1 MILHILFSYDCILC
15 HLNLNLVSFVMF
27 LRKYPRKIGRNPI
40 RNSTA
45 ALSFVWFPP
54 SPPPSPSPTS
64 ECRKQNKIQQ
74 KRHHIKLLTWMVYAI
89 AATVYVITWLYGQL
103 TAVAF
108 RFLTITGEM
117 KSIRCSMQR
126 FPSVCVCVCLC
137 LCVYLCVS
145 VCVSVC
151 CPKWEQ
157 TFPSVCFPL
166 DSVSDMALPDPWRW
180 VPSDEIR
187 FSFPYRLK
195 LPSDERAG
203 VELRGTVRK
212 VDDW

>member
-126 FPSVCVCVCLC
+126 FPSVCVCVCVSVCVCICVC
-137 LCVYLCVS
+137 LCVYLSAVRNGSRRFHPSAFRLIPFRIWRCRIRGVGYRATKFVS
-145 VCVSVC
+145 VFPTDWSSH
-151 CPKWEQ
+151 Q
-157 TFPSVCFPL
+157 T
-166 DSVSDMALPDPWRW
+166 RG
-180 VPSDEIR
+180 
-187 FSFPYRLK
+187 
-195 LPSDERAG
+195 RA
-203 VELRGTVRK
+203 
-212 VDDW
+212 